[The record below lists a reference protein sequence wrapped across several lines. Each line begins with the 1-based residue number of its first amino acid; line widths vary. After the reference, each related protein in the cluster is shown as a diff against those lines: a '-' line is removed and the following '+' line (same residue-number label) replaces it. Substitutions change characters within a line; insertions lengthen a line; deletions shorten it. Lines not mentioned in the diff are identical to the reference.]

1 MFEIVREKLQ
11 YPLKH
16 WIRYSYGCEAP
27 FKSGYVVTDLLHGSE
42 SNQVKSASFNFFDSN
57 EGKSCSDSITSIV
70 ICLFTSGTL
79 KSQQAIYYI
88 DDILVVIQNVFQQST
103 KEFDFPMVEKVGW
116 FQKSLPNPR
125 EHCKIDVIMALH
137 TLKFDSHKIVLR
149 DLT

>member
-79 KSQQAIYYI
+79 KSQQAICYI

-103 KEFDFPMVEKVGW
+103 KDLIFLW
-116 FQKSLPNPR
+116 
-125 EHCKIDVIMALH
+125 
-137 TLKFDSHKIVLR
+137 LKKLDGFRRAYQTQGNIAK
-149 DLT
+149 